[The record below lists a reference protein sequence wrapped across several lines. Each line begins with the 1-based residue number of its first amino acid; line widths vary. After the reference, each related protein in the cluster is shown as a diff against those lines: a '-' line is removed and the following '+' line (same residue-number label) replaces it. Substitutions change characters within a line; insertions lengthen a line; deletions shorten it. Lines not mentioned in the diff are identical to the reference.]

1 MKVSNKEST
10 ADGFWGFSL
19 NIYAAK
25 GVARECLALQD
36 EYGADV
42 NVLLFCAYLG
52 LRGIELAPKD
62 IGAIIAVT
70 RPWNEAIV
78 KSLRTARRAGKS
90 FVEAPSFPEQ
100 KSATSL
106 RVKVK
111 ALELAAERIE
121 HGLLES
127 WAADRLR
134 SPKRRKQPS
143 TVTKN
148 VMLYLKCLRVPGGR
162 MRARRLIATAGCVRP

>member
-1 MKVSNKEST
+1 MKARSKEPT
-10 ADGFWGFSL
+10 ADGFWDFSL

-25 GVARECLALQD
+25 GVASECFALQD

-52 LRGIELAPKD
+52 VRGIELAPKD

-70 RPWNEAIV
+70 RPWYEAIV

-90 FVEAPSFPEQ
+90 FVEAPSFPER

-106 RVKVK
+106 RTKVK

-121 HGLLES
+121 HSLLES
-127 WAADRLR
+127 WATDRLR
-134 SPKRRKQPS
+134 APMRRERGS
-143 TVTKN
+143 AVAKN
-148 VMLYLKCLRVPGGR
+148 ITLYLRYLRVPGGR
-162 MRARRLIATAGCVRP
+162 ARARRLIATAG